1 MSAPN
6 ELRVFISST
15 FRDLQEEREHLVK
28 KIFPEIRALCRERGV
43 TFTDIDLR
51 WGLTE
56 EESALGRVIRTCL
69 EEIDKCRPYFI
80 GLMGERYGWVPMFH
94 DIQKDPELLTRYP
107 WIAEVAEDERSIMEM
122 EFIHGALSDP
132 QGAQGG
138 AFFYLKSLKSD
149 SDPRV
154 DDDRVKLRD
163 LRRRVMASGLPV
175 QTFCEVEELGR
186 FVFDD
191 LHATIDRHW
200 PQGTAPSPLDVERRA
215 HQAFAQSRRRAY
227 IAKPTYVRTL
237 DDFVDA
243 GSPDNEHRALVVHGE
258 SGSGKSS
265 LLAYW
270 ITQFQRKHP
279 ESFVVVHHIGA
290 SSSHGDHVAVLRHV
304 ISEIRERYA
313 VDEEIPVMPEKLE
326 RSFPAWLGRLSI
338 PGSEGMLLVIDAVNQ
353 LDEPEQHLGWLPEII
368 QPKLKLVVSTTSGVS
383 LQKARSRG
391 WAEIEI
397 LPLTIEER
405 EAVIVRFL
413 GEYRKG
419 LSTAQTRRIAT
430 AEQCA
435 SPLYLRV
442 LLEELRLAPDHTS
455 LDDQIADYLEAPDCP
470 RLFQRVL
477 ERMERDYGDEVVQQT
492 MMFVWA
498 SRAGLSEAELLGLL
512 NFEPRLPGASSKV
525 FTRLDLSRF
534 LLALD
539 FHLMRRDGLLAF
551 FHNHL
556 RQAVQKR
563 YVEFESQTEG
573 V

>member
-1 MSAPN
+1 MSTPN

-15 FRDLQEEREHLVK
+15 FRDLQEEREHLMK
-28 KIFPEIRALCRERGV
+28 KIFPKIRALCRERGV

-51 WGLTE
+51 WGLTD
-56 EESALGRVIRTCL
+56 EESTLGRVIRTCL

-80 GLMGERYGWVPMFH
+80 GLLGERYGWVPLFH

-107 WIAEVAEDERSIMEM
+107 WVAEVAEEERSIMEM

-138 AFFYLKSLKSD
+138 AFFYVKND
-149 SDPRV
+149 SDPRA
-154 DDDRVKLRD
+154 DDDRVKLHD

-175 QTFCEVEELGR
+175 HTFCDVEELGR
-186 FVFDD
+186 YVFDD
-191 LHATIDRHW
+191 LHGAIDRHW

-215 HQAFAQSRRRAY
+215 HEAFTQSRRRAY
-227 IAKPTYVRTL
+227 IAKPAYVRGL

-243 GSPDNEHRALVVHGE
+243 GSLDNEHRALVVHGE
-258 SGSGKSS
+258 PGSGKSS

-270 ITQFQRKHP
+270 TTQFRRKHP

-290 SSSHGDHVAVLRHV
+290 SSSDGDHIAVIRHV
-304 ISEIRERYA
+304 IGEIKERYA
-313 VDEEIPVMPEKLE
+313 IDEDIPVMPEELE

-338 PGSEGMLLVIDAVNQ
+338 PGREGMLLVIDAVNQ
-353 LDEPEQHLGWLPEII
+353 LNESAQHLGWLPEVI
-368 QPKLKLVVSTTSGVS
+368 QPKLKLMVSTTSGVS

-430 AEQCA
+430 AGQCA

-442 LLEELRLAPDHTS
+442 LLEELRLAPDHAS
-455 LDDQIADYLEAPDCP
+455 LDDQIADYLEAPDCAT
-470 RLFQRVL
+470 LFQRVL
-477 ERMERDYGDEVVQQT
+477 ERMERDYDSELVQQT

-498 SRAGLSEAELLGLL
+498 SRAGLSETELLGLL
-512 NFEPRLPGASSKV
+512 NCELRLPGVSSRV

-551 FHNHL
+551 FHDHL
-556 RQAVQKR
+556 RQAVRKR
-563 YVEFESQTEG
+563 YVTFERQTEG